1 MAYGG
6 YMELLKELEKLEIKL
21 EEEANEKN
29 EQFKIIDIKYYKHIT
44 FDKVKGEKEPLY
56 LIEKEVDGKIV
67 KQLQAG
73 DKVIADIAQDNTII
87 LREDVKDKST
97 IILMHL
103 NNITPTSLRE
113 LQEREKLHKL
123 EQKQEQ
129 KTQNKKENKENKKQE
144 EQKENNNQNPYSIAE
159 IDLDKPIVGK
169 KNFRD
174 LVPEIKEKEVEKV
187 KVRRTGLG
195 TDNGFEFYGIGKNGE
210 YIKLETLK
218 RTEATN
224 QTKEVNEIK
233 DKGQNSKVEKNRVS
247 AMFSLT
253 NGTNEGHG
261 NEGFTIDLSDGTGT
275 PEVAY
280 YRRARNYDEN
290 IKDSTR
296 YESIPVSMK
305 DTNQKRTTREARQH
319 MEKSRNTDISDNIQ
333 KSNEILEEQD
343 ETTLENIDDS
353 PYNDNIETMEEYVG
367 ALIEEAAKEC
377 KVSVEGF
384 KKIMEFVKSSND
396 TIKEQI
402 EKTKDEIYKQMPGRR
417 ILG

>member
-1 MAYGG
+1 
-6 YMELLKELEKLEIKL
+6 MELLKELEKLEIKL

-29 EQFKIIDIKYYKHIT
+29 EKCKIIDIKYYKHIT
-44 FDKVKGEKEPLY
+44 FDRVKGEEEPLY
-56 LIEKEVDGKIV
+56 LIEKEVDGGIIR
-67 KQLQAG
+67 QLQAG
-73 DKVIADIAQDNTII
+73 DRVIADILEDNTII
-87 LREDVKDKST
+87 LREDIKDKST

-103 NNITPTSLRE
+103 NNVTPTSLRT
-113 LQEREKLHKL
+113 LQERENL
-123 EQKQEQ
+123 ENNVKKQEQ
-129 KTQNKKENKENKKQE
+129 KTQNKKENKESSKRQD
-144 EQKENNNQNPYSIAE
+144 EQKEIKNQNPYSIAE

-195 TDNGFEFYGIGKNGE
+195 TDNGFEFYGIGKDGE

-233 DKGQNSKVEKNRVS
+233 DKGQNSKVEKNGVS
-247 AMFSLT
+247 AMFSIT

-296 YESIPVSMK
+296 YESIPVNMK
-305 DTNQKRTTREARQH
+305 DTNQKRTSLEARQH
-319 MEKSRNTDISDNIQ
+319 MEKRRNTDISDNIQ
-333 KSNEILEEQD
+333 RSNEILEAQD

-353 PYNDNIETMEEYVG
+353 PYNDNIETMEGYVEE
-367 ALIEEAAKEC
+367 LIKEAAKEC
-377 KVSVEGF
+377 KVSVKGF
-384 KKIMEFVKSSND
+384 KAVMETVKSPND

-402 EKTKDEIYKQMPGRR
+402 EKAKDEIYEQMPGRR
-417 ILG
+417 IIG

>member
-1 MAYGG
+1 
-6 YMELLKELEKLEIKL
+6 MELLKELEKLEIKL

-29 EQFKIIDIKYYKHIT
+29 EKCKIIDIKYYKHIT
-44 FDKVKGEKEPLY
+44 FDRVKGEEEPLY
-56 LIEKEVDGKIV
+56 LIEKEVDGGIIR
-67 KQLQAG
+67 QLQAG
-73 DKVIADIAQDNTII
+73 DRVIADILEDNTII
-87 LREDVKDKST
+87 LREDIKDKST

-103 NNITPTSLRE
+103 NNITPTSLRT
-113 LQEREKLHKL
+113 LQEREKL
-123 EQKQEQ
+123 ENNVRKQEQ
-129 KTQNKKENKENKKQE
+129 KTQNKKENKESSKRQD
-144 EQKENNNQNPYSIAE
+144 EQKETKNQNPYSIAE

-224 QTKEVNEIK
+224 QTKEVNEIRN
-233 DKGQNSKVEKNRVS
+233 DGKVEKNGVS
-247 AMFSLT
+247 AMFSIT

-290 IKDSTR
+290 IKDATR
-296 YESIPVSMK
+296 YESVQVSMK
-305 DTNQKRTTREARQH
+305 DTNQKRTESKERQH
-319 MEKSRNTDISDNIQ
+319 MEKRRNTDISDNIQ
-333 KSNEILEEQD
+333 RSNEILEKQD

-353 PYNDNIETMEEYVG
+353 PYNDNIETMGEYVDS
-367 ALIEEAAKEC
+367 LIEEAAKEC
-377 KVSVEGF
+377 KVSVKGF
-384 KKIMEFVKSSND
+384 KAVMESVKSKND

-402 EKTKDEIYKQMPGRR
+402 EKAKDEIYEQMPGRR
-417 ILG
+417 IIG

>member
-1 MAYGG
+1 
-6 YMELLKELEKLEIKL
+6 MELLKELEKLEIKL

-29 EQFKIIDIKYYKHIT
+29 EKCKIIDIKYYKHIT
-44 FDKVKGEKEPLY
+44 FDRVKGEEEPLY
-56 LIEKEVDGKIV
+56 LIEKEVDGGIIR
-67 KQLQAG
+67 QLQAG
-73 DKVIADIAQDNTII
+73 DRVIADILEDNTII
-87 LREDVKDKST
+87 LREDIKDKST

-103 NNITPTSLRE
+103 NNITPTSLRT
-113 LQEREKLHKL
+113 LQEREKL
-123 EQKQEQ
+123 ENNVRKQEQ
-129 KTQNKKENKENKKQE
+129 KTQNKKENKESSKRQD
-144 EQKENNNQNPYSIAE
+144 EQKETKNQNPYSIAE

-224 QTKEVNEIK
+224 QTKEVNEIRN
-233 DKGQNSKVEKNRVS
+233 GKVEKNGVS
-247 AMFSLT
+247 AMFRLT

-290 IKDSTR
+290 IKDATR
-296 YESIPVSMK
+296 YESVQVSMK
-305 DTNQKRTTREARQH
+305 DTNQKRTESKERQH
-319 MEKSRNTDISDNIQ
+319 MEKRRNTDISDNIQ
-333 KSNEILEEQD
+333 RSNEILEAQD

-353 PYNDNIETMEEYVG
+353 PYNDNIETMEEYVDE
-367 ALIEEAAKEC
+367 LIKEAAKEC
-377 KVSVEGF
+377 KVSVKGF
-384 KKIMEFVKSSND
+384 KAVMESVKSKND

-402 EKTKDEIYKQMPGRR
+402 EKAKDEIYEQMPGRR
-417 ILG
+417 IIG

>member
-1 MAYGG
+1 
-6 YMELLKELEKLEIKL
+6 MELLKELEKLENML
-21 EEEANEKN
+21 EEEANERN
-29 EQFKIIDIKYYKHIT
+29 EQCKIIDIKYYKHIT
-44 FDKVKGEKEPLY
+44 FDNVRGEKEPLY
-56 LIEKEVDGKIV
+56 LIEKEVDGSIIRE
-67 KQLQAG
+67 LQVG
-73 DKVIADIAQDNTII
+73 DRVIADIAEDNTII

-97 IILMHL
+97 MILMHL

-113 LQEREKLHKL
+113 LQEREELHKL

-129 KTQNKKENKENKKQE
+129 KTQNKKENKENSKSQE
-144 EQKENNNQNPYSIAE
+144 EQKENNNKNPYSIAE

-169 KNFRD
+169 KNFRE

-233 DKGQNSKVEKNRVS
+233 DNGQNSKVEKNGVS

-333 KSNEILEEQD
+333 RSNEILEEQD

-353 PYNDNIETMEEYVG
+353 PYNDNIETMEEYVDT
-367 ALIEEAAKEC
+367 LVEEAAKEC
-377 KVSVEGF
+377 KVSVKGF
-384 KKIMEFVKSSND
+384 KAVMESVKSPND

-402 EKTKDEIYKQMPGRR
+402 KKAKDEIYEQIPGRR

>member
-1 MAYGG
+1 
-6 YMELLKELEKLEIKL
+6 MELLKELERLENTL

-29 EQFKIIDIKYYKHIT
+29 EECKIIDIKYYKHIT
-44 FDKVKGEKEPLY
+44 FDKVKGEEEPLY

-67 KQLQAG
+67 KLLQAG
-73 DKVIADIAQDNTII
+73 DRVIADVLEDNTIT

-97 IILMHL
+97 MILMHL
-103 NNITPTSLRE
+103 NNITPISLRE
-113 LQEREKLHKL
+113 LQEREELRKL

-129 KTQNKKENKENKKQE
+129 KTQNKKENKENSKKQE
-144 EQKENNNQNPYSIAE
+144 EQKENNYQNPYSIAE

-169 KNFRD
+169 KSFRD
-174 LVPEIKEKEVEKV
+174 LVPEVKEKEVEKV

-224 QTKEVNEIK
+224 QSKEVNEI
-233 DKGQNSKVEKNRVS
+233 QNNGKVEKNGVS
-247 AMFSLT
+247 AMFRLT

-280 YRRARNYDEN
+280 YRRAKNYDEN

-305 DTNQKRTTREARQH
+305 DTNQKRTSLEARQH
-319 MEKSRNTDISDNIQ
+319 MEKRRNTDISDNVQ
-333 KSNEILEEQD
+333 MSNEILEEQD
-343 ETTLENIDDS
+343 ETTLDNIDDS
-353 PYNDNIETMEEYVG
+353 PYNDNIETMEEYVDS
-367 ALIEEAAKEC
+367 LIEEAAKEC
-377 KVSVEGF
+377 KISVKGF
-384 KKIMEFVKSSND
+384 KAVMENVKSSND

-402 EKTKDEIYKQMPGRR
+402 EKAKDEIYEQMPGRR

>member
-1 MAYGG
+1 
-6 YMELLKELEKLEIKL
+6 MELLKELEKLEIKL

-29 EQFKIIDIKYYKHIT
+29 EKCKIIDIKYYKHIT
-44 FDKVKGEKEPLY
+44 FDRVKGEEEPLY
-56 LIEKEVDGKIV
+56 LIEKEVDGGIIR
-67 KQLQAG
+67 QLQAG
-73 DKVIADIAQDNTII
+73 DRVIADILEDNTII
-87 LREDVKDKST
+87 LREDIKDKST

-103 NNITPTSLRE
+103 NNITPTSLRT
-113 LQEREKLHKL
+113 LQEREKL
-123 EQKQEQ
+123 ENNVRKQEQ
-129 KTQNKKENKENKKQE
+129 NTQNKKENKESSKRQD
-144 EQKENNNQNPYSIAE
+144 EQKETKNQNPYSIAE

-224 QTKEVNEIK
+224 QTKEVNEIRN
-233 DKGQNSKVEKNRVS
+233 DGKVEKNGVS
-247 AMFSLT
+247 AMFSIT

-290 IKDSTR
+290 IKDATR
-296 YESIPVSMK
+296 YESVQVSMK
-305 DTNQKRTTREARQH
+305 DTNQKRTESKERQH
-319 MEKSRNTDISDNIQ
+319 MEKRRNTDISDNIQ
-333 KSNEILEEQD
+333 RSNEILEKQD

-353 PYNDNIETMEEYVG
+353 PYNDNIETMGEYVDS
-367 ALIEEAAKEC
+367 LIEEAAKEC
-377 KVSVEGF
+377 KVSVKGF
-384 KKIMEFVKSSND
+384 KAVMESVKSKND

-402 EKTKDEIYKQMPGRR
+402 EKAKDEIYEQMPGRR
-417 ILG
+417 IIG

>member
-1 MAYGG
+1 
-6 YMELLKELEKLEIKL
+6 MELLKELERLEIEL

-29 EQFKIIDIKYYKHIT
+29 EQCKIIDIKYYKHIT
-44 FDKVKGEKEPLY
+44 FDKVKGEEEPLY
-56 LIEKEVDGKIV
+56 LIEKEVDGSIIR
-67 KQLQAG
+67 QLQVG
-73 DKVIADIAQDNTII
+73 DKVIADIAEDNTII
-87 LREDVKDKST
+87 LREDVKDKFT
-97 IILMHL
+97 MILMHL

-113 LQEREKLHKL
+113 LQEREELHKL

-129 KTQNKKENKENKKQE
+129 KTQNKKENKESSKQQD
-144 EQKENNNQNPYSIAE
+144 EQKETKNQNPYSIAE

-187 KVRRTGLG
+187 KVRRIGLG

-233 DKGQNSKVEKNRVS
+233 DKGQNSKVEKNGVS
-247 AMFSLT
+247 AMFRLT

-280 YRRARNYDEN
+280 YRRARSYDEN

-296 YESIPVSMK
+296 YESIPVNMK
-305 DTNQKRTTREARQH
+305 DTNQKRTTLEARQH

-333 KSNEILEEQD
+333 RSNEILEQQD

-353 PYNDNIETMEEYVG
+353 PYNDNIETMGEYVDS
-367 ALIEEAAKEC
+367 LIEEAAKEC

-384 KKIMEFVKSSND
+384 KKIMESVKSQND

-402 EKTKDEIYKQMPGRR
+402 EKAKDEIYEQMPGRR
-417 ILG
+417 LLG

>member
-1 MAYGG
+1 
-6 YMELLKELEKLEIKL
+6 MELLKELEKLENKL

-29 EQFKIIDIKYYKHIT
+29 EQCKIIDIKYYKHIN
-44 FDKVKGEKEPLY
+44 FDNVKGKEEPLY
-56 LIEKEVDGKIV
+56 LIEKEVDGSIIRE
-67 KQLQAG
+67 LQAG
-73 DKVIADIAQDNTII
+73 DRVIADIAEDNTII
-87 LREDVKDKST
+87 LREDIKDKST
-97 IILMHL
+97 MILMHL
-103 NNITPTSLRE
+103 NNITPISLRT
-113 LQEREKLHKL
+113 LQEKEQLH
-123 EQKQEQ
+123 ENEEKQEQ
-129 KTQNKKENKENKKQE
+129 NRRSKNKKENKDNEKVE
-144 EQKENNNQNPYSIAE
+144 EEKENNNKTPYAIAE

-218 RTEATN
+218 RTESTN
-224 QTKEVNEIK
+224 QTKEVNEIR
-233 DKGQNSKVEKNRVS
+233 DGKVEKNGVS

-261 NEGFTIDLSDGTGT
+261 NEGFTIDLSDGTGI

-290 IKDSTR
+290 IKDATR
-296 YESIPVSMK
+296 YESIQVNMK
-305 DTNQKRTTREARQH
+305 DTNQKRTELDERRH
-319 MEKSRNTDISDNIQ
+319 MEKRRNTDISDNIQ
-333 KSNEILEEQD
+333 RSNEILRAQD

-353 PYNDNIETMEEYVG
+353 PYNDNIETMEEYVDD
-367 ALIEEAAKEC
+367 LIKEAAKEC
-377 KVSVEGF
+377 KISVKGF
-384 KKIMEFVKSSND
+384 KAVMESVKSKND

-402 EKTKDEIYKQMPGRR
+402 EKAKDEIYEQMPGRR

>member
-1 MAYGG
+1 
-6 YMELLKELEKLEIKL
+6 MELLKELEKLEIKL

-29 EQFKIIDIKYYKHIT
+29 EKCKIIDIKYYKHIT
-44 FDKVKGEKEPLY
+44 FDRVKGEEEPLY
-56 LIEKEVDGKIV
+56 LIEKEVDGGIIR
-67 KQLQAG
+67 QLQAG
-73 DKVIADIAQDNTII
+73 DRVIADILEDNTIL
-87 LREDVKDKST
+87 LREDIKDKST

-103 NNITPTSLRE
+103 NNITPTSLRT
-113 LQEREKLHKL
+113 LQEREKLENNVK
-123 EQKQEQ
+123 KQEQ
-129 KTQNKKENKENKKQE
+129 KTQNKKENRESSKRQD
-144 EQKENNNQNPYSIAE
+144 EQKETKNQNPYSIAE

-195 TDNGFEFYGIGKNGE
+195 LDNGFEFYGIGKNGE

-224 QTKEVNEIK
+224 QSKEVNEIRN
-233 DKGQNSKVEKNRVS
+233 DGKVEKNGVS
-247 AMFSLT
+247 AMFSIT

-290 IKDSTR
+290 IKDATR
-296 YESIPVSMK
+296 YESIPVNMK
-305 DTNQKRTTREARQH
+305 DTNQKRTSLEARQH
-319 MEKSRNTDISDNIQ
+319 MEKRRNTDISDNVQ
-333 KSNEILEEQD
+333 RSNEILEEQD

-353 PYNDNIETMEEYVG
+353 PYNDNIETMGEYVDS
-367 ALIEEAAKEC
+367 LIEEAAKEC
-377 KVSVEGF
+377 KVSVKGF
-384 KKIMEFVKSSND
+384 KAVMESVKSKND

-402 EKTKDEIYKQMPGRR
+402 EKAKDEIYEQMPGRR
-417 ILG
+417 IIG

>member
-1 MAYGG
+1 
-6 YMELLKELEKLEIKL
+6 MELLKELEKLEIKL

-29 EQFKIIDIKYYKHIT
+29 EKCKIIDIKYYKHIT
-44 FDKVKGEKEPLY
+44 FDRVKGEEEPLY
-56 LIEKEVDGKIV
+56 LIEKEVDGGIIR
-67 KQLQAG
+67 QLQAG
-73 DKVIADIAQDNTII
+73 DRVIADILEDNTII
-87 LREDVKDKST
+87 LREDIKDKST

-103 NNITPTSLRE
+103 NNITPTSLRT
-113 LQEREKLHKL
+113 LQEREKLENNVK
-123 EQKQEQ
+123 KQEQ
-129 KTQNKKENKENKKQE
+129 KTQNKKENRESSKRQD
-144 EQKENNNQNPYSIAE
+144 EQKENKNQNPYSIAE

-233 DKGQNSKVEKNRVS
+233 DKGQNSKVEKNGVS
-247 AMFSLT
+247 AMFSIT

-290 IKDSTR
+290 IKDATR

-305 DTNQKRTTREARQH
+305 DTNQKRTSLEARQH
-319 MEKSRNTDISDNIQ
+319 MEKRRNTDISDNIQ
-333 KSNEILEEQD
+333 RSNEILEKQD

-353 PYNDNIETMEEYVG
+353 PYNDNIETMEEYVDS
-367 ALIEEAAKEC
+367 LIEEAAKEC
-377 KVSVEGF
+377 KVSVKGF
-384 KKIMEFVKSSND
+384 KAVMESVKSKND

-402 EKTKDEIYKQMPGRR
+402 EKAKDEIYEQMPGRR
-417 ILG
+417 IIR

>member
-1 MAYGG
+1 
-6 YMELLKELEKLEIKL
+6 MELLKELEKLEIKL

-29 EQFKIIDIKYYKHIT
+29 EKCKIIDIKYYKHIT
-44 FDKVKGEKEPLY
+44 FDRVKGEEEPLY
-56 LIEKEVDGKIV
+56 LIEKEVDGGIIR
-67 KQLQAG
+67 QLQAG
-73 DKVIADIAQDNTII
+73 DRVIADILEDNTIL
-87 LREDVKDKST
+87 LREDIKDKST

-103 NNITPTSLRE
+103 NNITPTSLRT
-113 LQEREKLHKL
+113 LQEREKLENNVK
-123 EQKQEQ
+123 KQEH
-129 KTQNKKENKENKKQE
+129 TQNKKENKESSKRQD
-144 EQKENNNQNPYSIAE
+144 EQKETKNQNPYSIAE

-187 KVRRTGLG
+187 KVRRTELG

-224 QTKEVNEIK
+224 QTKEVNEIRN
-233 DKGQNSKVEKNRVS
+233 DGKVEKNGVS
-247 AMFSLT
+247 AMFSIT

-261 NEGFTIDLSDGTGT
+261 NEGFTIDLSDGTGI

-290 IKDSTR
+290 IKDATR
-296 YESIPVSMK
+296 YESIQVNMK
-305 DTNQKRTTREARQH
+305 DTNQKRTSLEARQH
-319 MEKSRNTDISDNIQ
+319 MEKRRNTDISDNIQ
-333 KSNEILEEQD
+333 RSNEILEAQD

-353 PYNDNIETMEEYVG
+353 PYNDNIETMGEYVDK
-367 ALIEEAAKEC
+367 LIEEAAKEC
-377 KVSVEGF
+377 KVSVKGF
-384 KKIMEFVKSSND
+384 KAVMESVKSKND

-402 EKTKDEIYKQMPGRR
+402 EKAKDEIYEQMPGRR
-417 ILG
+417 IIG

>member
-1 MAYGG
+1 
-6 YMELLKELEKLEIKL
+6 MELLKQLERLENTL

-29 EQFKIIDIKYYKHIT
+29 EKCKIIDIKYYKHIT
-44 FDKVKGEKEPLY
+44 FGKVKGEEVPLY

-73 DKVIADIAQDNTII
+73 DRVIADIAEDNTII

-103 NNITPTSLRE
+103 NNITPTSLRS
-113 LQEREKLHKL
+113 LQEKEELRKPK
-123 EQKQEQ
+123 QKQEQ
-129 KTQNKKENKENKKQE
+129 KTQNKKENKENSKSQE

-159 IDLDKPIVGK
+159 IDIDKPIVGK
-169 KNFRD
+169 KSFRD
-174 LVPEIKEKEVEKV
+174 LVPEIKDKEVEKV

-224 QTKEVNEIK
+224 QTKEVNEI
-233 DKGQNSKVEKNRVS
+233 QNNGKVEKNGVS

-280 YRRARNYDEN
+280 YRKAKNYDEN
-290 IKDSTR
+290 IKDATR
-296 YESIPVSMK
+296 YESIPVNMK
-305 DTNQKRTTREARQH
+305 DTNQKRTTLEARQH
-319 MEKSRNTDISDNIQ
+319 MEKRRNTDISDNVQ
-333 KSNEILEEQD
+333 RSNEILEEQD
-343 ETTLENIDDS
+343 ETTLDNIDDS
-353 PYNDNIETMEEYVG
+353 PYNDNIETMEEYVD
-367 ALIEEAAKEC
+367 ALVEEAAKEC
-377 KVSVEGF
+377 KISVKGF
-384 KKIMEFVKSSND
+384 KAVMENVKSSND

-402 EKTKDEIYKQMPGRR
+402 EKAKDEIYEQMPGRR

>member
-1 MAYGG
+1 
-6 YMELLKELEKLEIKL
+6 MELLKELERLEIEL

-29 EQFKIIDIKYYKHIT
+29 EQCKIIDIKYYKHIT
-44 FDKVKGEKEPLY
+44 FDKVKGEEEPLY
-56 LIEKEVDGKIV
+56 LIEKEVDGSIIR
-67 KQLQAG
+67 QLQVG
-73 DKVIADIAQDNTII
+73 DKVIADIAEDNTII
-87 LREDVKDKST
+87 LREDVKDKFT
-97 IILMHL
+97 MILMHL

-113 LQEREKLHKL
+113 LQEREELHKL

-129 KTQNKKENKENKKQE
+129 KTQNKKENKESSKQQD
-144 EQKENNNQNPYSIAE
+144 EQKETKNQNPYSIAE

-187 KVRRTGLG
+187 KVRRIGLG

-233 DKGQNSKVEKNRVS
+233 DKGQNSKVEKNGVS
-247 AMFSLT
+247 AMFRLT

-261 NEGFTIDLSDGTGT
+261 NEGFTIDLSDGIGT

-290 IKDSTR
+290 IKDATR
-296 YESIPVSMK
+296 YESIPVNMK
-305 DTNQKRTTREARQH
+305 DTNQKRTTLEARQH

-333 KSNEILEEQD
+333 RSNEILEQQD

-353 PYNDNIETMEEYVG
+353 PYNDNIETMGEYVDS
-367 ALIEEAAKEC
+367 LIEEAAKEC

-384 KKIMEFVKSSND
+384 KKIMESVKSQND

-402 EKTKDEIYKQMPGRR
+402 EKAKDEIYEQMPGRR
-417 ILG
+417 LLG

>member
-1 MAYGG
+1 
-6 YMELLKELEKLEIKL
+6 MELLKELERLENTL

-29 EQFKIIDIKYYKHIT
+29 EECKIIDIKYYKHIT
-44 FDKVKGEKEPLY
+44 FDKVKGEEEPLY

-67 KQLQAG
+67 KLLQAG
-73 DKVIADIAQDNTII
+73 DRVIADVLEDNTIT

-97 IILMHL
+97 MILMHL
-103 NNITPTSLRE
+103 NNITPISLRE
-113 LQEREKLHKL
+113 LQEREELRKL

-129 KTQNKKENKENKKQE
+129 KTQNKKENKENSKKQE
-144 EQKENNNQNPYSIAE
+144 EQKENNYQNPYSIAE

-169 KNFRD
+169 KSFRD
-174 LVPEIKEKEVEKV
+174 LVPEVKEKEVEKV

-224 QTKEVNEIK
+224 QSKEVNEI
-233 DKGQNSKVEKNRVS
+233 QNNGKVEKNGVS
-247 AMFSLT
+247 AMFRLT

-280 YRRARNYDEN
+280 YRRAKNYDEN

-305 DTNQKRTTREARQH
+305 DTNQKRTSLEARQH
-319 MEKSRNTDISDNIQ
+319 MEKRRNTDISDNVQ
-333 KSNEILEEQD
+333 RSNEILEEQD
-343 ETTLENIDDS
+343 ETTLDNIDDS
-353 PYNDNIETMEEYVG
+353 PYNDNIETMEEYVDS
-367 ALIEEAAKEC
+367 LIEEAAKEC
-377 KVSVEGF
+377 KISVKGF
-384 KKIMEFVKSSND
+384 KAVMENVKSSND

-402 EKTKDEIYKQMPGRR
+402 EKAKDEIYEQMPGRR

>member
-1 MAYGG
+1 
-6 YMELLKELEKLEIKL
+6 MELLKELERLEIEL

-29 EQFKIIDIKYYKHIT
+29 EQCKIIDIKYYKHIT
-44 FDKVKGEKEPLY
+44 LDKVKGEEEPLY
-56 LIEKEVDGKIV
+56 LIEKEVDGKMV

-73 DKVIADIAQDNTII
+73 DRVIADILEDNTIL

-97 IILMHL
+97 MILMHL
-103 NNITPTSLRE
+103 SNITPTSLRE
-113 LQEREKLHKL
+113 LQEREELRKI

-129 KTQNKKENKENKKQE
+129 KTQNKKENKENSKQQE
-144 EQKENNNQNPYSIAE
+144 EQKENNNSNPYSIAE

-169 KNFRD
+169 KSFRD
-174 LVPEIKEKEVEKV
+174 LVPEVKEKEVEKV

-218 RTEATN
+218 RTETTN
-224 QTKEVNEIK
+224 HTKEVNEIK
-233 DKGQNSKVEKNRVS
+233 DKGQSSKVEKNGVS
-247 AMFSLT
+247 AMFRLT

-296 YESIPVSMK
+296 YESIPVNMK

-333 KSNEILEEQD
+333 RSNEILEEQD

-353 PYNDNIETMEEYVG
+353 PYNDNIETMGEYVDS
-367 ALIEEAAKEC
+367 LIEEAAKEC

-384 KKIMEFVKSSND
+384 KKIMESVKSQND

-402 EKTKDEIYKQMPGRR
+402 EKAKDEIYEQMPGRR
-417 ILG
+417 LLG

>member
-1 MAYGG
+1 
-6 YMELLKELEKLEIKL
+6 MELLKELEKLEIKL
-21 EEEANEKN
+21 EEEVNEKN
-29 EQFKIIDIKYYKHIT
+29 EKCKIIDIKYYKHIT
-44 FDKVKGEKEPLY
+44 FDRVKGEEEPLY
-56 LIEKEVDGKIV
+56 LIEKEVDGGIIR
-67 KQLQAG
+67 QLQAG
-73 DKVIADIAQDNTII
+73 DRVIADILEDNTII
-87 LREDVKDKST
+87 LREDIKDKST

-103 NNITPTSLRE
+103 NNITPTSLRT
-113 LQEREKLHKL
+113 LQEREKLQNNVK
-123 EQKQEQ
+123 KQEQ
-129 KTQNKKENKENKKQE
+129 KTQDKKENKESSKRQD
-144 EQKENNNQNPYSIAE
+144 EQKEIKNQNPYSIAE

-224 QTKEVNEIK
+224 QTKEVNEIRN
-233 DKGQNSKVEKNRVS
+233 DGKVEKNGVS
-247 AMFSLT
+247 AMFSIT

-290 IKDSTR
+290 IKDATR
-296 YESIPVSMK
+296 YESVQVSMK
-305 DTNQKRTTREARQH
+305 DTNQKRTESKERQH
-319 MEKSRNTDISDNIQ
+319 MEKRRNTDISDNIQ
-333 KSNEILEEQD
+333 RSNEILEKQD

-353 PYNDNIETMEEYVG
+353 PYNDNIETMGEYVDS
-367 ALIEEAAKEC
+367 LIEEAAKEC
-377 KVSVEGF
+377 KVSVKGF
-384 KKIMEFVKSSND
+384 KAVMESVKSKND

-402 EKTKDEIYKQMPGRR
+402 EKAKDEIYEQMPGRR
-417 ILG
+417 IIG